1 MPIDLHVHS
10 TESDGTFSPKQIVDT
25 AKAESIGTVALCDHD
40 TTSGLEQFIS
50 YAKNRGINGITGV
63 EISASSFAGECHILG
78 LNFPLY
84 YIPLENALAKYRD
97 ARSQRNLKIIEKLHN
112 LGVTVSIDE
121 LNTYAKGT
129 VAGRPHIARLL
140 IDKGVAI
147 SIDDAFDRF
156 LAQGAIAYVERPK
169 MDPFEMVSLLKRSGA
184 TVVLAHPGLLR
195 MTETELENFV
205 CALVKIGL
213 DALEVFTPHN
223 TDEQIQFLMTL
234 ADKFKIGCSGGSD
247 FHGDNKPGHR
257 IGFYREA
264 LMVPELVK
272 DIIAVKGKKT

>member
-1 MPIDLHVHS
+1 
-10 TESDGTFSPKQIVDT
+10 
-25 AKAESIGTVALCDHD
+25 
-40 TTSGLEQFIS
+40 
-50 YAKNRGINGITGV
+50 
-63 EISASSFAGECHILG
+63 
-78 LNFPLY
+78 
-84 YIPLENALAKYRD
+84 
-97 ARSQRNLKIIEKLHN
+97 
-112 LGVTVSIDE
+112 
-121 LNTYAKGT
+121 
-129 VAGRPHIARLL
+129 
-140 IDKGVAI
+140 
-147 SIDDAFDRF
+147 
-156 LAQGAIAYVERPK
+156 
-169 MDPFEMVSLLKRSGA
+169 
-184 TVVLAHPGLLR
+184 

>member
-25 AKAESIGTVALCDHD
+25 ANALGIDTIALCDHD
-40 TTSGLEQFIS
+40 TTSGLEPFIS
-50 YAKNRGINGITGV
+50 YASNRGINAITGV
-63 EISASSFAGECHILG
+63 EISASSSAGECHILG
-78 LNFPLY
+78 LNFPLHC
-84 YIPLENALAKYRD
+84 IPLENALAKYRD
-97 ARSQRNLKIIEKLHN
+97 ARAQRNLKIMEKLRN
-112 LGVTVSIDE
+112 LGVIVSIDE

-140 IDKGVAI
+140 IDKGVAV

-156 LAQGAIAYVERPK
+156 LAQGAIAYVERPR

-184 TVVLAHPGLLR
+184 KVVLAHPGLLR
-195 MTETELENFV
+195 ITGTELENFV
-205 CALVKIGL
+205 YSLVKTGL

-223 TDEQIQFLMTL
+223 TDEQIQFLMIL
-234 ADKFKIGCSGGSD
+234 AEKFKIGCSGGSD

-257 IGFYREA
+257 MGFYREA

-272 DIIAVKGKKT
+272 DIIVIKGKKA